1 MGIIAALARAGFPIE
16 ATRVFAHALPKREAV
31 WWACMCAAHTAPAQ
45 SAEGDL
51 KARELSETWVRQQSD
66 DTRRAAMEEAKRTG
80 FQSPEAW
87 AAVAAFW
94 SGDSLAP
101 PNVPPVP
108 PPAHLTGVAV
118 AGAVALASVR
128 ARPTARIIG
137 LLYSCNPPRTSP
149 PAAPAGCKWKPHDP
163 HPSASC
169 VARTRCPP
177 KPNASPAGNCASAAA
192 RTMTG
197 SCRMPTACCPK
208 NIA

>member
-1 MGIIAALARAGFPIE
+1 MSDTKTNKLSAAQLSDVLQSCDLPAEAQALIIGMADAMGIIAALTQAGFAIE

-45 SAEGDL
+45 PAEGDL

-66 DTRRAAMEEAKRTG
+66 ETRRAAMEEAKRTG

-94 SGDSLAP
+94 SGNSLAP
-101 PNVPPVP
+101 PDAPPVP

-128 ARPTARIIG
+128 GAPNRQPHRLALFLQSAHDIAAGGPGRLQVETA
-137 LLYSCNPPRTSP
+137 
-149 PAAPAGCKWKPHDP
+149 
-163 HPSASC
+163 
-169 VARTRCPP
+169 
-177 KPNASPAGNCASAAA
+177 
-192 RTMTG
+192 
-197 SCRMPTACCPK
+197 
-208 NIA
+208 